1 MRSIK
6 ITFLAIVASAFMT
19 ANVLAAVP
27 AAQNNCFTTPWFSE
41 EGTAREACDLEE
53 GKSGYAVRGMNC
65 RGSYCDNKQLYCCAD
80 GLLPLDPQNRIDS
93 PYFSEEG
100 SGSYLDKT
108 RVMIGLACTGRYCDN
123 ISMTM
128 QGFCLDPF
136 DPSTCTNNPPIK
148 EFWTQGWFSEEKGYD
163 RCQRNGT
170 EMGFVVGLACDYRY
184 CDNLKLSCARYE

>member
-1 MRSIK
+1 MTSIK
-6 ITFLAIVASAFMT
+6 TTFLAIAASAFMT
-19 ANVLAAVP
+19 ANVFAAPSAALVP

-41 EGTAREACDLEE
+41 EDSAREACDLEE

-65 RGSYCDNKQLYCCAD
+65 KGSYCDDKQLYCCAD

-108 RVMIGLACTGRYCDN
+108 RAMIGLACTGRYCDN

-128 QGFCLDPF
+128 QGFYTDP
-136 DPSTCTNNPPIK
+136 PPIK
-148 EFWTQGWFSEEKGYD
+148 EFWTQGWFSEERGYD

-170 EMGFVVGLACDYRY
+170 EMGFVVGLACDGRY
-184 CDNLKLSCARYE
+184 CDNLKLSCATYE